1 MKGNGEKSSRKQQQ
15 AISALLTHS
24 TIKAAAKATGIA
36 NITMWRWLQLP
47 QFQAEYRAARRQV
60 VELAITRLQHATGTA
75 VAALTKN
82 LTCGQPSVEVRAALG
97 ILDQAI
103 KAVEIL
109 ELEGRLT
116 AMEERIDEINREIQ

>member
-1 MKGNGEKSSRKQQQ
+1 MKGHGEKLSRKQQQ

-36 NITMWRWLQLP
+36 NTTMWRWLQLP

-60 VELAITRLQHATGTA
+60 VELAIARLQHATGTA

-103 KAVEIL
+103 KAVEIF
-109 ELEGRLT
+109 ELEGRLI
-116 AMEERIDEINREIQ
+116 AIEERIDEINREIQ

>member
-1 MKGNGEKSSRKQQQ
+1 MKGHGEKLSRKQQQ

-36 NITMWRWLQLP
+36 NVTMWRWLQLP

-60 VELAITRLQHATGTA
+60 VELAIARLQHATGTA

-109 ELEGRLT
+109 ELEGRLF
-116 AMEERIDEINREIQ
+116 AIEERIDEINREIQ

>member
-1 MKGNGEKSSRKQQQ
+1 MRGHGEKLSRKQQQ

-36 NITMWRWLQLP
+36 NVTMWRWLQLP

-60 VELAITRLQHATGTA
+60 VELAIARLQHATGTA

-109 ELEGRLT
+109 ELEGRLV
-116 AMEERIDEINREIQ
+116 AIEERIDEINREIQ